1 MVSFELGKE
10 LRKMFFVLSRTWDK
24 KKIHED
30 WDLIEVVYLVA
41 KPLIW
46 SEAEFDHVVKETR
59 TYLAW

>member
-10 LRKMFFVLSRTWDK
+10 LRKMLFVLSRTWDK
-24 KKIHED
+24 KTIHEE

>member
-10 LRKMFFVLSRTWDK
+10 LRKMFFVLSRTWDE
-24 KKIHED
+24 KKIHEE

>member
-10 LRKMFFVLSRTWDK
+10 LRKMFFRLVTNVRQ
-24 KKIHED
+24 KKIHEE

-59 TYLAW
+59 TYLA

>member
-24 KKIHED
+24 KTIHEE

>member
-10 LRKMFFVLSRTWDK
+10 LRKMFFVSSRTWDK
-24 KKIHED
+24 EKILSPHEE

-46 SEAEFDHVVKETR
+46 SEAKFDHVVKE
-59 TYLAW
+59 YLAW

>member
-1 MVSFELGKE
+1 MVSFERGKE

-24 KKIHED
+24 KKIHEE

>member
-1 MVSFELGKE
+1 
-10 LRKMFFVLSRTWDK
+10 MFFVLSRTWDK
-24 KKIHED
+24 EKILSPHEE

-46 SEAEFDHVVKETR
+46 SEAEFDHVVKETS